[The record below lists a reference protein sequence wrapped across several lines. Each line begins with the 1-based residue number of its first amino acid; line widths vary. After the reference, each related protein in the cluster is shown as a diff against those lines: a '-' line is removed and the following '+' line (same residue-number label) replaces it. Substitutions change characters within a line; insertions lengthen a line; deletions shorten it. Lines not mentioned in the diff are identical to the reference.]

1 MIFQYTHIR
10 CYPQV
15 PKLAVAVGRFEQVEQ
30 YNLAEIQD
38 VVLVLEL

>member
-15 PKLAVAVGRFEQVEQ
+15 PKLAVAVDRFEQVEP